1 MPASIRFDH
10 VSKKYRLHWG
20 RPRSFRDLF
29 LNWGRRGLRR
39 GSPNGGSEDL
49 WAVRDVSF
57 AVEPGQMVG
66 LIGPNGAGKST
77 TFKLISGIIQP
88 TSGRMEVHGRVAA
101 LLELGTGFHPELSG
115 RDNIFLSGALSGV
128 SRAEMQRKF
137 EAIVDFSELEPFIDV
152 PVKHYSSGMF
162 ARLAFAVS
170 IHLDP
175 EILLVDEVLAVGDQA
190 FQQKCLDRI
199 ARLRETGI
207 TICLV
212 THALET
218 VRTMCTRAI
227 WFDHGQVQADGTPEA
242 VVRHYLDHT
251 ATVEA
256 QRLVE
261 AAQDLVGL
269 AHRRWGRGPIEI
281 VRVRLLGQDGS
292 ERTLFE
298 TGECVRLQIDYEA
311 HQPIP
316 TPVFGIA
323 IHRQD
328 GFHVSGPNT
337 AFSGLQLPA
346 LNGRGTVRYVIPY
359 LPLLEG
365 LYHVSAAIVNQA
377 NNQTYDYHDRLYP
390 FRVQN
395 SGGRMRE
402 RYGIMTL
409 QGQWEHSPNAE
420 LHPND

>member
-1 MPASIRFDH
+1 MSASIRFDH
-10 VSKKYRLHWG
+10 VSKKYRLH
-20 RPRSFRDLF
+20 RPRSLRDIF
-29 LNWGRRGLRR
+29 LNWGRRSLRQ
-39 GSPNGGSEDL
+39 GNLNGGAKAV
-49 WAVRDVSF
+49 WALRDVSF
-57 AVEPGQMVG
+57 AIEPGQAVG

-88 TSGRMEVHGRVAA
+88 TSGRLEVQGRVAA

-115 RDNIFLSGALSGV
+115 RDNIFLSGALSGM
-128 SRAEMQRKF
+128 SRPEMQRKF
-137 EAIVDFSELEPFIDV
+137 AAIVDFSELEPFLDV

-199 ARLRETGI
+199 ARLRQAGI

-218 VRTMCTRAI
+218 VRTMCARAL
-227 WFDHGQVQADGTPEA
+227 WFDHGQVVADGAAEA

-261 AAQDLVGL
+261 AAQDLAGS

-281 VRVRLLGQDGS
+281 VRVRLFGPEGT

-298 TGECVRLQIDYEA
+298 TGECVLLQIEYDA

-316 TPVFGIA
+316 MPVFGIA

-346 LNGRGTVRYVIPY
+346 LNGRGTVRYVIPH

-377 NNQTYDYHDRLYP
+377 DNQTYDYHDRLYP
-390 FRVQN
+390 FRVRN
-395 SGGRMRE
+395 SDDRVRE

-409 QGQWEHSPNAE
+409 QGHWEHSPAPE
-420 LHPND
+420 LHSNE